1 MASLRQ
7 GGRTLATLFAAI
19 LISLTAGLA
28 PLSALEPTGLWLTE
42 LQAEILIRPCPEGWC
57 GIVAKPVRPGLFD
70 INNPDP
76 ALRSRPIEGLPMIWI
91 SESDRADELHAQLY
105 NPIDGKMYEG
115 VVTMR
120 PDGRLHLRGCVF
132 LIFCKAES
140 WTKLAN

>member
-1 MASLRQ
+1 MASLRS
-7 GGRTLATLFAAI
+7 GRRALVTFFAAI
-19 LISLTAGLA
+19 TMSLTAGLA
-28 PLSALEPTGLWLTE
+28 PLAALEPSGLWLTE

-76 ALRSRPIEGLPMIWI
+76 DLRGRPIEGLPMIWI
-91 SESDRADELHAQLY
+91 SQTNRDDELQAQLY